1 MKYLYKQTGIV
12 VESDVVLDSTMFK
25 PIIEEKTEDLIEDSE
40 TETGVA
46 EAENTEEPVEELK
59 EPTEDSELPDIEEP
73 VEAKKEAS
81 AKNTRKRTQTAKK

>member
-12 VESDVVLDSTMFK
+12 VESDNVLDSTMFK
-25 PIIEEKTEDLIEDSE
+25 PIIEEKIEDLIE

-59 EPTEDSELPDIEEP
+59 EPTEDSVIPDIEEP

>member
-12 VESDVVLDSTMFK
+12 VESDDVLDSTMFK

-46 EAENTEEPVEELK
+46 EAENTEEP
-59 EPTEDSELPDIEEP
+59 TEDSEIPDIEEP

>member
-12 VESDVVLDSTMFK
+12 VESDDVLDSTMFK

-46 EAENTEEPVEELK
+46 ENTEEPVDELE
-59 EPTEDSELPDIEEP
+59 EPTEDSEIPDIEEP

>member
-12 VESDVVLDSTMFK
+12 VESDDVLDSTMFK

-46 EAENTEEPVEELK
+46 EAEN
-59 EPTEDSELPDIEEP
+59 IEEP

>member
-12 VESDVVLDSTMFK
+12 VESDDVLDSTMFK
-25 PIIEEKTEDLIEDSE
+25 PIIEEKTEDSE
-40 TETGVA
+40 TETGVT

-59 EPTEDSELPDIEEP
+59 EPTEDSEIPDIEEP

>member
-12 VESDVVLDSTMFK
+12 VESDDVLDSTMFK
-25 PIIEEKTEDLIEDSE
+25 LIIEEKTEDLIEDSE

-46 EAENTEEPVEELK
+46 EEPVEELE
-59 EPTEDSELPDIEEP
+59 EPTEDSVIPDIEEP

-81 AKNTRKRTQTAKK
+81 VKNTRKRTQTAKK

>member
-12 VESDVVLDSTMFK
+12 VESDDVLDSTMFK

-40 TETGVA
+40 TGVA
-46 EAENTEEPVEELK
+46 EAENTEEPVEELE
-59 EPTEDSELPDIEEP
+59 EPTEDSEIPDIEEP

>member
-12 VESDVVLDSTMFK
+12 VESDNVLDSTMFK

-46 EAENTEEPVEELK
+46 EAENTEEPVEELE
-59 EPTEDSELPDIEEP
+59 EPTEDS

>member
-12 VESDVVLDSTMFK
+12 VESDDVLDSTMFK

-46 EAENTEEPVEELK
+46 EAENT
-59 EPTEDSELPDIEEP
+59 
-73 VEAKKEAS
+73 
-81 AKNTRKRTQTAKK
+81 

>member
-12 VESDVVLDSTMFK
+12 VESDDVLDSTMFK
-25 PIIEEKTEDLIEDSE
+25 PIIEEKTE
-40 TETGVA
+40 
-46 EAENTEEPVEELK
+46 EPVEELE
-59 EPTEDSELPDIEEP
+59 EPTEDSEIPDIEEP

>member
-12 VESDVVLDSTMFK
+12 VESDNVLDSTMFK
-25 PIIEEKTEDLIEDSE
+25 PIIEEKIEDLIEDSE

-59 EPTEDSELPDIEEP
+59 EPTEDSELPHITTMLQ
-73 VEAKKEAS
+73 
-81 AKNTRKRTQTAKK
+81 TRQRN

>member
-12 VESDVVLDSTMFK
+12 VESDDVLDSTMFK

-59 EPTEDSELPDIEEP
+59 EPTEDSELPDIEE
-73 VEAKKEAS
+73 AKKEAS

>member
-12 VESDVVLDSTMFK
+12 VESDDVLDSTMFK

-46 EAENTEEPVEELK
+46 EADSRYRRTSRSK
-59 EPTEDSELPDIEEP
+59 ERGIS
-73 VEAKKEAS
+73 
-81 AKNTRKRTQTAKK
+81 

>member
-12 VESDVVLDSTMFK
+12 VESDDVLDSTMFK

-40 TETGVA
+40 
-46 EAENTEEPVEELK
+46 AENTEEPVEELE
-59 EPTEDSELPDIEEP
+59 EPTEDSVIPDIEEP

>member
-12 VESDVVLDSTMFK
+12 VESDDVLDSTMFK

-46 EAENTEEPVEELK
+46 EAENTEEPVEELE
-59 EPTEDSELPDIEEP
+59 EPTDIEEP

>member
-1 MKYLYKQTGIV
+1 M
-12 VESDVVLDSTMFK
+12 LDSTMFK
-25 PIIEEKTEDLIEDSE
+25 PFIEEKTEDLIEDSE
-40 TETGVA
+40 TETGVT

-59 EPTEDSELPDIEEP
+59 ESTEDSEIPDIEEP

>member
-12 VESDVVLDSTMFK
+12 VESDDVLDSTMFK

-46 EAENTEEPVEELK
+46 EAE
-59 EPTEDSELPDIEEP
+59 
-73 VEAKKEAS
+73 
-81 AKNTRKRTQTAKK
+81 KNLWKNSKNRQKTQ

>member
-12 VESDVVLDSTMFK
+12 VESDDVLDSTMFN

-40 TETGVA
+40 T
-46 EAENTEEPVEELK
+46 
-59 EPTEDSELPDIEEP
+59 EP

>member
-12 VESDVVLDSTMFK
+12 VESDDVLDSTMFK

-46 EAENTEEPVEELK
+46 AENTEEPVEELE
-59 EPTEDSELPDIEEP
+59 EPTEDSEIPDIEEP

-81 AKNTRKRTQTAKK
+81 AKNTRKRKQTAKK